1 MLQMRWL
8 VLFLSVFSSISLR
21 APVAIAATS
30 IARTIVVNLKGGGD
44 FKSIQQAI
52 DSVPDNN
59 NKWTKIHVAA
69 GVYSREKVNV
79 KSTKSYVVLEGDG
92 AQTTSIE
99 WGDYNGDS
107 SGHTTNTSA
116 TFTSY
121 ASNFVA
127 KRITFKNT
135 YNGFAKL
142 TPAVAAW
149 ISGDKSAFY
158 NCRFIGFQDTIADMH
173 GRHYFKRC
181 YIEGVVD
188 FIFGYGQSIY
198 ERCKISTV
206 KSLEKPG
213 YVTAQGRNNASD
225 NSGFVFKWCTIS
237 GPQATYLGRA
247 WKHYSRVIF
256 YHTFMSAIIVPEGWY
271 IWFSK
276 GYEGVVTFAE
286 SGCTGPGSDLS
297 GRVTWEKQ
305 LSDDELKKFIDI
317 SYIDGEGWLE
327 AQPPLD

>member
-1 MLQMRWL
+1 MLQLRWL
-8 VLFLSVFSSISLR
+8 VLFLSVFSFVSLR
-21 APVAIAATS
+21 APVAIAAAS
-30 IARTIVVNLKGGGD
+30 IARTIVVNLEGGGD

-52 DSVPDNN
+52 ESVPDNN
-59 NKWTKIHVAA
+59 SKWTKIHVAA
-69 GVYSREKVNV
+69 GVYREKVNV

-107 SGHTTNTSA
+107 SGHDTNTSA

-149 ISGDKSAFY
+149 IFGDKSAFY
-158 NCRFIGFQDTIADMH
+158 YCSFIGFQDTLADTL
-173 GRHYFKRC
+173 GRHYFKGC
-181 YIEGVVD
+181 YIEGVTD

>member
-1 MLQMRWL
+1 MRWL

-21 APVAIAATS
+21 APVAIAAAS
-30 IARTIVVNLKGGGD
+30 IARTIVVDLKGGGD

-52 DSVPDNN
+52 DSIPDNI

-69 GVYSREKVNV
+69 GVYREKVNV
-79 KSTKSYVVLEGDG
+79 RSTKSYIVLEGDG

-99 WGDYNGDS
+99 WGDYDGDS
-107 SGHTTNTSA
+107 SGHNTETSA

-149 ISGDKSAFY
+149 IFGDKSAFY
-158 NCRFIGFQDTIADMH
+158 YCSFTGFQDTLADTL
-173 GRHYFKRC
+173 GRHYFKGC
-181 YIEGVVD
+181 YIEGVTD
-188 FIFGYGQSIY
+188 FVFGYGQSIY

-206 KSLEKPG
+206 KSLQKPG
-213 YVTAQGRNNASD
+213 FVTAQGRNNATMP
-225 NSGFVFKWCTIS
+225 GTIV
-237 GPQATYLGRA
+237 L
-247 WKHYSRVIF
+247 RVQVGAPSQGLKQL
-256 YHTFMSAIIVPEGWY
+256 TWEGM
-271 IWFSK
+271 
-276 GYEGVVTFAE
+276 ETLLEE

-297 GRVTWEKQ
+297 GRVKWEKQ

>member
-107 SGHTTNTSA
+107 NGHTTNTSA

-206 KSLEKPG
+206 KSLQQPG
-213 YVTAQGRNNASD
+213 YVTAQGRNSASD

-256 YHTFMSAIIVPEGWY
+256 YQTFMSDIIVPAGWY
-271 IWFSK
+271 IWNSK

-286 SGCTGPGSDLS
+286 SGCIGPGSDLS
-297 GRVTWEKQ
+297 GRVKWEKQ
-305 LSDDELKKFIDI
+305 VSNYELRKLIDI
-317 SYIDGEGWLE
+317 SYIDGKGWLE

>member
-1 MLQMRWL
+1 MRWL
-8 VLFLSVFSSISLR
+8 VLFLSVFSSITLR
-21 APVAIAATS
+21 APVAIASAS
-30 IARTIVVNLKGGGD
+30 IARTIVVDLKGGGN

-59 NKWTKIHVAA
+59 NKWTKIHVAS
-69 GVYSREKVNV
+69 GVYREKVNV
-79 KSTKSYVVLEGDG
+79 RNTKSYIVLEGDG

-107 SGHTTNTSA
+107 SGHDTETSA

-149 ISGDKSAFY
+149 IFGDKSAFY
-158 NCRFIGFQDTIADMH
+158 YCSFIGFQDTLADTL
-173 GRHYFKRC
+173 GRHYFKGC
-181 YIEGVVD
+181 YIE
-188 FIFGYGQSIY
+188 
-198 ERCKISTV
+198 
-206 KSLEKPG
+206 
-213 YVTAQGRNNASD
+213 
-225 NSGFVFKWCTIS
+225 
-237 GPQATYLGRA
+237 
-247 WKHYSRVIF
+247 
-256 YHTFMSAIIVPEGWY
+256 
-271 IWFSK
+271 
-276 GYEGVVTFAE
+276 
-286 SGCTGPGSDLS
+286 GPGSDLS
-297 GRVTWEKQ
+297 GRVKWEKQ
-305 LSDDELKKFIDI
+305 VSNYELKKFIDI

>member
-1 MLQMRWL
+1 MRWL

-21 APVAIAATS
+21 APVAIAAAS
-30 IARTIVVNLKGGGD
+30 IARTIVVDLKGGGD
-44 FKSIQQAI
+44 FESIQQAI

-69 GVYSREKVNV
+69 GVYREKVNV
-79 KSTKSYVVLEGDG
+79 KSTKSYIVLEGDG

-99 WGDYNGDS
+99 WGDYSDS
-107 SGHTTNTSA
+107 SGRTTDASA

-127 KRITFKNT
+127 KSITFKNT
-135 YNGFAKL
+135 YNGFANL

-149 ISGDKSAFY
+149 ILGDKSAFY
-158 NCRFIGFQDTIADMH
+158 DCSFIGFQDTLGDML
-173 GRHYFKRC
+173 GRHYFKDC

-198 ERCKISTV
+198 ERCNLSTV
-206 KSLEKPG
+206 KSLQKPG
-213 YVTAQGRNNASD
+213 YVAAQGRKDSSD
-225 NSGFVFKWCTIS
+225 NNGFVFKSCTIS

-247 WKHYSRVIF
+247 WKQYSRVIF
-256 YHTFMSAIIVPEGWY
+256 YQTFMSDIIVPEGWY
-271 IWFSK
+271 IWNAK
-276 GYEGVVTFAE
+276 GSEDLVTFVE
-286 SGCTGPGSDLS
+286 SGCTGPGSNLS
-297 GRVTWEKQ
+297 GRVKWEKQ
-305 LSDDELKKFIDI
+305 PSDDELKKFIDI
-317 SYIDGEGWLE
+317 SYIDGEGWLD